1 MKYSCVICAAGSGT
15 RLNLGYN
22 KVFYPIQ
29 DGKTILDLTISV
41 FEQDEDCD
49 RIVVVT
55 QKENF
60 ERINGYQKVVCTQGS
75 TTRSLS
81 VFEGLRLVEN
91 EYVMIHD
98 GARPYVTLKNLND
111 IKECLK
117 THDAC
122 LLAVPCVDTIKVVS
136 DMSVVSTLK
145 RSTLWNAQTPQAFKT
160 KLIQE
165 AYQKSF
171 DLNIEV
177 SDDASAVELCTEASV
192 QIVPSDYQNIKITN
206 PEDIKELR

>member
-1 MKYSCVICAAGSGT
+1 MKYSCVLCAAGSGS
-15 RLNLGYN
+15 RMNLGYN
-22 KVFYPIQ
+22 KVFYPISENR
-29 DGKTILDLTISV
+29 TVLDLTISV
-41 FEQDEDCD
+41 FDQDEDCD
-49 RIVVVT
+49 EIVVVT

-60 ERINGYQKVVCTQGS
+60 DLVYPSKKLKLTEGS

-81 VFEGLRLVEN
+81 VFEGLKLVRN

-117 THDAC
+117 ENDAC
-122 LLAVPCVDTIKVVS
+122 LLAVPCVDTIKVVNGTT
-136 DMSVVSTLK
+136 VLQTPK

-160 KLIQE
+160 ELIKS

-177 SDDASAVELCTEASV
+177 SDDASAVELCTEV
-192 QIVPSDYQNIKITN
+192 PIQIVKGDYQNIKITN
-206 PEDIKELR
+206 PQDIQ